1 MICMLDMIASTAHK
15 YYIVIFIIKMN
26 VIHRIKKWA
35 SKDHKWKAF
44 GIIIGLSSS
53 FWWLLELLWLFVSI
67 LSSFLS
73 LTIFDKV
80 KYDFY
85 LSQPKVQGWVLWD
98 FYLYIHRCAMPYL
111 RCIASSKLFPMYT
124 IPILGTS
131 CLAPSEP
138 HLAFYVPS
146 VSCL

>member
-1 MICMLDMIASTAHK
+1 MMCMLDMIASITHK
-15 YYIVIFIIKMN
+15 YYIVIFTIKMN
-26 VIHRIKKWA
+26 VIHRIKRWA

-85 LSQPKVQGWVLWD
+85 LSQTKVQGLVLWD

-111 RCIASSKLFPMYT
+111 RCITYSRLFLMYI
-124 IPILGTS
+124 IPILSTS
-131 CLAPSEP
+131 CLAPVEP
-138 HLAFYVPS
+138 QLASYVS
-146 VSCL
+146 GVSCL